1 MIILIKLANNR
12 TIDNPMRFRAGKFEV
27 QLPNDNRW
35 KGFDS
40 IEEAVEWPEEEER
53 AVVVT
58 ITVR

>member
-1 MIILIKLANNR
+1 
-12 TIDNPMRFRAGKFEV
+12 MRFRDGKFEV

-40 IEEAVEWPEEEER
+40 IEEAVEWPEEEEM